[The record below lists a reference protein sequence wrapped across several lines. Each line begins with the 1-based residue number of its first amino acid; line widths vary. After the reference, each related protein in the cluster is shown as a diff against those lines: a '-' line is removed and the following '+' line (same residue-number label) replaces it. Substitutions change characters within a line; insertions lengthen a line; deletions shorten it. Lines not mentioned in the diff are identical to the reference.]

1 MNSQEINDKR
11 KIVDF
16 KNITFSKYKKADAK
30 KELVKCL
37 LGQKIEHACY
47 WSAEFICA
55 GHFLY
60 LWEIIFLCL
69 SKNIHIGNPKLA
81 IYINMR
87 LDNFKNILNS
97 GYSNDILKMRNN
109 KKIRF
114 LFCEVI
120 AILCFSKKKNS
131 FDVPKIKECD
141 FNFFNLTEKLSAKN
155 KRLGFNI
162 FNNEDPNE
170 IFVAINEFAWNI
182 SIKVKDNYKAN
193 YWLEWVLEYHKLCK
207 KKKQEKKCFRRQY
220 PVDNKYQVN
229 MVWLIW
235 DVLFTEA
242 RKRKNGLVKI
252 IEALKNIFCIKY
264 SSGTNTKRK
273 FIIYN
278 AISLLTESY
287 DLNTSIIKD
296 KEKVEKIKNQIDKI
310 YIQIKKNEIKP
321 DTDYLFNNING
332 NNLEKTI
339 NKLDKLNTLTYI
351 PRNN

>member
-1 MNSQEINDKR
+1 MSNHEINDKR
-11 KIVDF
+11 NISDF
-16 KNITFSKYKKADAK
+16 KNITFSKYKKSEAK
-30 KELVKCL
+30 KELIKCIIS
-37 LGQKIEHACY
+37 QKIEHACY

-69 SKNIHIGNPKLA
+69 SKNIHIGNPKLP

-87 LDNFKNILNS
+87 LENFKNILNN
-97 GYSNDILKMRNN
+97 GYSDNIIKLRNN
-109 KKIRF
+109 EKIRF
-114 LFCEVI
+114 LFCEII

-131 FDVPKIKECD
+131 FDVPKIKEND
-141 FNFFNLTEKLSAKN
+141 FNFFNLTDKLSAKN
-155 KRLGFNI
+155 KKLGYNV

-182 SIKVKDNYKAN
+182 STKIKDNYKAN
-193 YWLEWVLEYHKLCK
+193 YWLEWILEYHKLCK

-220 PVDNKYQVN
+220 PVEGKYQLN
-229 MVWLIW
+229 MIWIIW
-235 DVLFTEA
+235 DVLFSEA
-242 RKRKNGLVKI
+242 KKRNNGIIKI
-252 IEALKNIFCIKY
+252 IEALKDIFCVKY

-287 DLNTSIIKD
+287 ELTTPIIKD
-296 KEKVEKIKNQIDKI
+296 KSMVEKIKNQIDKI
-310 YIQIKKNEIKP
+310 YVQIKKNEIKP
-321 DTDYLFNNING
+321 DTDYLFNNSINS
-332 NNLEKTI
+332 NVEKTI

-351 PRNN
+351 PRSN

>member
-1 MNSQEINDKR
+1 MNHPEINDKR
-11 KIVDF
+11 NINEF
-16 KNITFSKYKKADAK
+16 KNITFSKYKKSEAK
-30 KELVKCL
+30 KELIKCML
-37 LGQKIEHACY
+37 SQKIEHACY
-47 WSAEFICA
+47 WSAEIICA

-60 LWEIIFLCL
+60 LWEIIFLFL

-87 LDNFKNILNS
+87 LENFRSILNN
-97 GYSNDILKMRNN
+97 GYSDNIIKLRNN

-120 AILCFSKKKNS
+120 AILWFSKKKNS
-131 FDVPKIKECD
+131 FDVPKIKETD

-155 KRLGFNI
+155 KRFGYDV

-182 SIKVKDNYKAN
+182 SVKIKDNYKAI
-193 YWLEWVLEYHKLCK
+193 YWLEWILQYHKLCK

-220 PVDNKYQVN
+220 PVDGKYQLN
-229 MVWLIW
+229 MIWIIW

-242 RKRKNGLVKI
+242 KKRRNGVVKI
-252 IEALKNIFCIKY
+252 IDALKDIFCVKY

-287 DLNTSIIKD
+287 DLNTPIIKD
-296 KEKVEKIKNQIDKI
+296 KEKMKKIKNQIDKI

-321 DTDYLFNNING
+321 DTDYLFNNSINS
-332 NNLEKTI
+332 NVEKTI

>member
-1 MNSQEINDKR
+1 MSNHEINDKR
-11 KIVDF
+11 NISDF
-16 KNITFSKYKKADAK
+16 KNITFSKYKKSEAK
-30 KELVKCL
+30 KELIKCIIS
-37 LGQKIEHACY
+37 QKIEHACY
-47 WSAEFICA
+47 WSSEFICA

-69 SKNIHIGNPKLA
+69 SKNIHIGNPKLP

-87 LDNFKNILNS
+87 LENFKNILNN
-97 GYSNDILKMRNN
+97 GYSDNIIKLRNN
-109 KKIRF
+109 EKIRF

-131 FDVPKIKECD
+131 FDVPKIKEND

-155 KRLGFNI
+155 KKLGYNV

-182 SIKVKDNYKAN
+182 STKIKDNYKAN
-193 YWLEWVLEYHKLCK
+193 YWLEWILEYHKLCK

-220 PVDNKYQVN
+220 PVEGKYQLN
-229 MVWLIW
+229 MIWIIW
-235 DVLFTEA
+235 DVLFSEA
-242 RKRKNGLVKI
+242 KKRNNGIIKI
-252 IEALKNIFCIKY
+252 IEALKDIFCIKY

-287 DLNTSIIKD
+287 ELTIPIIKD
-296 KEKVEKIKNQIDKI
+296 KNMVEKIKKQIDKI
-310 YIQIKKNEIKP
+310 YVQIKKNEIKP
-321 DTDYLFNNING
+321 DTDYLFNNSIN
-332 NNLEKTI
+332 NNVEKTI

-351 PRNN
+351 PRSN

>member
-1 MNSQEINDKR
+1 MSNHEINDKR
-11 KIVDF
+11 NISDF
-16 KNITFSKYKKADAK
+16 KNITFSKYKKSEAK
-30 KELVKCL
+30 KELIKCIIS
-37 LGQKIEHACY
+37 QKIEHACY

-69 SKNIHIGNPKLA
+69 SKNIHIGNPKLP

-87 LDNFKNILNS
+87 LENFKNILNN
-97 GYSNDILKMRNN
+97 GYSDNIIKLRNN
-109 KKIRF
+109 EKIRF
-114 LFCEVI
+114 LFCEII

-131 FDVPKIKECD
+131 FDVPKIKEND
-141 FNFFNLTEKLSAKN
+141 FNFFNLTDKLSAKN
-155 KRLGFNI
+155 KKLGYNV

-182 SIKVKDNYKAN
+182 STKIKDNYKAN
-193 YWLEWVLEYHKLCK
+193 YWLEWILEYHKLCK

-220 PVDNKYQVN
+220 PVEGKYQLN
-229 MVWLIW
+229 MIWIIW
-235 DVLFTEA
+235 DVLFSEA
-242 RKRKNGLVKI
+242 KKRNNGIIKI
-252 IEALKNIFCIKY
+252 IEALKDIFCVKY

-287 DLNTSIIKD
+287 ELTTPIIKD
-296 KEKVEKIKNQIDKI
+296 KSMVEKIKNQIDKI

-321 DTDYLFNNING
+321 DTDYLFNNSINS
-332 NNLEKTI
+332 NVEKTI

-351 PRNN
+351 PRSN

>member
-1 MNSQEINDKR
+1 MNHPEINDKR
-11 KIVDF
+11 NINEF
-16 KNITFSKYKKADAK
+16 KNITFSKYKKSEAK
-30 KELVKCL
+30 KELIKCML
-37 LGQKIEHACY
+37 SQKIEHACY
-47 WSAEFICA
+47 WSAEIICA

-60 LWEIIFLCL
+60 LWEIIFLFL

-87 LDNFKNILNS
+87 LENFRSILNN
-97 GYSNDILKMRNN
+97 GYSDNIIKLRNN

-131 FDVPKIKECD
+131 FDVPKIKETD

-155 KRLGFNI
+155 KRFGYDV

-182 SIKVKDNYKAN
+182 SVKIKDNYKAI
-193 YWLEWVLEYHKLCK
+193 YWLEWILQYHKLCK

-220 PVDNKYQVN
+220 PVDGKYQLN
-229 MVWLIW
+229 MIWIIW

-242 RKRKNGLVKI
+242 KKRRNGVVKI
-252 IEALKNIFCIKY
+252 IDALKDIFCVKY

-287 DLNTSIIKD
+287 DLNTPIIKD

-321 DTDYLFNNING
+321 DTDYLFNNSINS
-332 NNLEKTI
+332 NVEKTI

>member
-1 MNSQEINDKR
+1 MSSQEINDKR
-11 KIVDF
+11 SVVDF

-30 KELVKCL
+30 KELIKCIL
-37 LGQKIEHACY
+37 AQKIEHACY

-97 GYSNDILKMRNN
+97 GYTNDILKMRNN

-141 FNFFNLTEKLSAKN
+141 FNFFNLTDKLSAKN

-170 IFVAINEFAWNI
+170 IFVSINEFAWNI
-182 SIKVKDNYKAN
+182 SSKVKDNYKAI
-193 YWLEWVLEYHKLCK
+193 YWLEWILEYHKLCK

-220 PVDNKYQVN
+220 PVDSKYQLN
-229 MVWLIW
+229 MIWLIW

-242 RKRKNGLVKI
+242 KKRKNGLVKI